1 MMNLS
6 QAFNKV
12 GFWTKR
18 NSPELLVVGAIVA
31 AAGSIVLAIKATPKA
46 EVVLQKANKD
56 IKQIK
61 SDMNDDNKIANQEYS
76 VALGKKELTKVY
88 AKTSLELGKLYL
100 PTAIGFSLTVA
111 GILTSHKIMKGR
123 NVALAAAYTTLENG
137 YRSYRERVADKVGEA
152 AEKDIF
158 RNVYSEEKEVTEIDK
173 NGNEVTKMKK
183 VKGPHVQVDSDFSV
197 IYDRNA
203 ADWLRDTNMVLN
215 NLAMKEKWL
224 NQKLI
229 YSGALFLHEVY
240 EELGIDIHSLG
251 EQKALASRV
260 LGWIYDPEDDS
271 RDSYVSMGLFDRM
284 GNRNDYAMN
293 ALRNNEQELFLEF
306 NVDGDILTGNRGSKT
321 FTKYRKVM

>member
-6 QAFNKV
+6 QVFNKV